1 MNRLQFREIKQPKG
15 MWETYTS
22 GSTGTAVTVQKYQ
35 EQRYNALR
43 CEKLF
48 RSWYK
53 WDDNA
58 KTLQITPRVSS
69 LTINGNVTSNTAY
82 IEGPFTQLTGLPS
95 LFPKDLSKFTTVI
108 SYGEA
113 WKGVGIDCY
122 SSEEFGAIAI
132 QCPHDPTH
140 LHVMDHLRIRFDRN
154 LGMVITD
161 TTHPFLKD
169 YEIGDVAYP
178 VVCNCG
184 INLAAITHV
193 QGRVRNQ
200 IKLPNGTCHW
210 PKLGLLQNHEVK
222 RIQVVQTSLTD
233 LTVYYTGV
241 FSKATE
247 ETMLNSLGYNF
258 NVTAIEGGFSR
269 GKHEEFVCLC

>member
-1 MNRLQFREIKQPKG
+1 MHRLQFREIKQPKG
-15 MWETYTS
+15 MWETHTS
-22 GSTGTAVTVQKYQ
+22 GSTGTAVTVQKYMAQ
-35 EQRYNALR
+35 HTTALH
-43 CEKLF
+43 CDALF
-48 RSWYK
+48 RCWHK
-53 WDDNA
+53 WDNNA
-58 KTLQITPRVSS
+58 KTLRITPRVSGTVIRGN
-69 LTINGNVTSNTAY
+69 LTSSDKY
-82 IEGPFTQLTGLPS
+82 IEGDFKQLTGLPS
-95 LFPKDLSKFTTVI
+95 LFPEDTSQFEAIVA
-108 SYGEA
+108 YGET
-113 WKGVGIDCY
+113 WQGVGIDCY
-122 SSEEFGAIAI
+122 SSEEFGVIAV
-132 QCPHDPTH
+132 QCPHDSTH
-140 LHVMDHLRIRFDRN
+140 LHVMDHLYIRFDRN

-200 IKLPNGTCHW
+200 IKLPNGTCPW
-210 PKLGLLQNHEVK
+210 PKLGLLQNHKVK